1 MHTCIHAYIRMYI
14 QNMSESSL
22 APIVTY
28 YKTYAPKTKKH
39 YVNVRCALVENDIHV
54 KKK

>member
-1 MHTCIHAYIRMYI
+1 MHTCIHTYVHTKYERKFTSTYSYIG
-14 QNMSESSL
+14 L
-22 APIVTY
+22 